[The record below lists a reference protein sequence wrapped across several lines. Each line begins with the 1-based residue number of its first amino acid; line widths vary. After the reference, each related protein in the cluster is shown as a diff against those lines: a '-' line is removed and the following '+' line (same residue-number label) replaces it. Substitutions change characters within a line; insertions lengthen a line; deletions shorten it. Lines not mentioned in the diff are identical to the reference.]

1 MDIQDINKTLEG
13 ISYGLYVVGASE
25 ENRPAGCIINA
36 VMQITAENPVIAI
49 SLNKNNHTYE
59 VIKNTKRFSLS
70 ILSEK
75 TDPKIIGKLGFVS
88 GRDTDKFSDVNHKMR
103 QGLPVI
109 TDHSCGCL
117 FCELLSVFDVET
129 HATLF
134 GRVVSA
140 ELGEAAPPMTY
151 KYYHETI
158 KGKAHKNAPTFYQNK
173 LMKQKEEDDKMEEKV
188 SYVCEVCGYV
198 YEGDINNE
206 PDDYVCPICGVG
218 KDQFE
223 KQ

>member
-1 MDIQDINKTLEG
+1 MNIQDINKTLEG
-13 ISYGLYVVGASE
+13 ISYGLYAVGAYDK
-25 ENRPAGCIINA
+25 NRPAGCIINA
-36 VMQITAENPVIAI
+36 VMQITAENPVVAI

-59 VIKNTKRFSLS
+59 VIKKTKKFSLS

-88 GRDTDKFSDVNHKMR
+88 GHDTDKFLDVDYKMKDE
-103 QGLPVI
+103 LPVI
-109 TDHSCGCL
+109 TDHSCGTL
-117 FCELLSVFDVET
+117 FCELLSIFDVET

-134 GRVVSA
+134 GRVISA
-140 ELGEAAPPMTY
+140 EVGEGLTPMTY

-173 LMKQKEEDDKMEEKV
+173 LIEQEEDNKMEEKV
-188 SYVCEVCGYV
+188 SYICEVCGYV

-206 PDDYVCPICGVG
+206 SDDYVCPICGVG